1 MFASACPGPRA
12 GESLDRAA
20 SSPMATESSLRA
32 MVFSAVER
40 PSRDAHPS
48 AGGAGA
54 WLWLLAAVL
63 LGGLLM
69 LGGDAAGSWFGGMA
83 GVVAAAAAV
92 VLAAAAWR
100 GGTAGGRTPW
110 LWYAAAAAAAVVG
123 QGLAVTARAGWSAPD
138 PVLVFGLLLLFHP
151 LFWVGTIVA
160 LRPARMRWLLT
171 EMVLDALLLAAVA
184 TTLLLYLRV
193 EPVAAIGLDGG
204 APWLQL
210 AADLAVLGSLFCAAL
225 LVSIRAVTVP
235 PAALPWLA
243 LAPVA
248 LAIGTLGLAAGL
260 PDAAGAPAG
269 APAAAWVA
277 GWLMLAGAGAS
288 ALSAR
293 VATPSGE
300 LLQWVAAWL
309 RRGIVPGT
317 AVLLGLGA
325 AEVGL
330 TGRGG
335 AVPVALAVVGILLAA
350 RAGTLLRVAE
360 RRGAERRQLAHTRA
374 LVEVSHALAS
384 TKELD
389 LTLEVVSVWA
399 RQLLGASAAGIE
411 LLAEDERTLEIRAA
425 SGLPRTVVG
434 LRYAVEDSFTGW
446 VVRHG
451 RPRATA
457 DATTDPFMRPESLSF
472 LGHAPTAA
480 APLRFGDR
488 LLGVLFACIRDR
500 PFDEEELELLQA
512 LAEQAATAIEN
523 ARLFQQVRA
532 LSLTDPLTGLAN
544 RRQLERDMAREFAAA
559 QRGRKLVAVLFDV
572 DEFKQYN
579 DTYGHLAGDEWLRMF
594 GQVLALETR
603 AMNLAARYGGDEF
616 VALLSDS
623 DMEGARIFVSR
634 VHERLLIEGRG
645 LERAPLTVSA
655 GLAAYDPEMT
665 EPDELIQAADDSLY
679 EDKGVRSEERA
690 LRSRV

>member
-1 MFASACPGPRA
+1 MLP
-12 GESLDRAA
+12 AA
-20 SSPMATESSLRA
+20 
-32 MVFSAVER
+32 ER
-40 PSRDAHPS
+40 PARDARPPVTAS
-48 AGGAGA
+48 GAGA

-63 LGGLLM
+63 LGGLLV
-69 LGGDAAGSWFGGMA
+69 LGGGVDGAWYAGLG
-83 GVVAAAAAV
+83 GVVAAAAAA
-92 VLAAAAWR
+92 VLAGAAWR
-100 GGTAGGRTPW
+100 AGTAGGRTPW
-110 LWYAAAAAAAVVG
+110 LWYAAAAGAAMLG
-123 QGLAVTARAGWSAPD
+123 QALALTAQAGWTAPA
-138 PVLVFGLLLLFHP
+138 PALAFGLLLVFHP
-151 LFWVGTIVA
+151 LFWMGTLVA

-184 TTLLLYLRV
+184 TALLLYFRAG
-193 EPVAAIGLDGG
+193 PVAVAGGLEDRSQWVG
-204 APWLQL
+204 LT
-210 AADLAVLGSLFCAAL
+210 ADLAVLGSLLCGAL

-248 LAIGTLGLAAGL
+248 LAIGWLGSAAGGV
-260 PDAAGAPAG
+260 PVAGSAPSAA
-269 APAAAWVA
+269 AAVAWVA

-288 ALSAR
+288 ARSAR
-293 VATPSGE
+293 LATPSGE
-300 LLQWVAAWL
+300 LLRRAAAWL

-335 AVPVALAVVGILLAA
+335 AVPVALAGVGILLAA
-350 RAGTLLRVAE
+350 RAAAMLRVAE
-360 RRGAERRQLAHTRA
+360 RRGPERRQLAHTRA

-389 LTLEVVSVWA
+389 RTLEVVSVWA
-399 RQLLGASAAGIE
+399 RRLLGASAAGIE
-411 LLAEDERTLEIRAA
+411 LLSEDERTLEIRAA

-500 PFDEEELELLQA
+500 PFNEEELELLQA

-559 QRGRKLVAVLFDV
+559 QRGRKLIAVLFDV

-623 DMEGARIFVSR
+623 DMEGARVFVSR
-634 VHERLLIEGRG
+634 VHERLLIEGG
-645 LERAPLTVSA
+645 ALERAPLTVST
-655 GLAAYDPEMT
+655 GLAAYHAGMR
-665 EPDELIQAADDSLY
+665 EPDALIQAADDALY
-679 EDKGVRSEERA
+679 EDKGVRSEERS
-690 LRSRV
+690 LRSRI

>member
-1 MFASACPGPRA
+1 
-12 GESLDRAA
+12 
-20 SSPMATESSLRA
+20 MATERSLRA
-32 MVFSAVER
+32 KVFPAVQR
-40 PSRDAHPS
+40 PARDAHPA

-63 LGGLLM
+63 LFGLLV
-69 LGGDAAGSWFGGMA
+69 LGGGAVGAWFSGVA

-92 VLAAAAWR
+92 VLVVAAWR
-100 GGTAGGRTPW
+100 VGQAGVRAPW
-110 LWYAAAAAAAVVG
+110 LWYAAAGTAAVLG
-123 QGLAVTARAGWSAPD
+123 QALGLTARAGWSAPD
-138 PVLVFGLLLLFHP
+138 PALVFGLLLLFHP
-151 LFWVGTIVA
+151 LYWVGTVAA

-184 TTLLLYLRV
+184 TALLLYFRV
-193 EPVAAIGLDGG
+193 APVAGIGMAGKT
-204 APWLQL
+204 PWMQL
-210 AADLAVLGSLFCAAL
+210 AADLAVLGSLFCGAI
-225 LVSIRAVTVP
+225 LVSIRAVAVP

-248 LAIGTLGLAAGL
+248 LAIGTLGLAASL
-260 PDAAGAPAG
+260 PEPGRAPVGAPAV
-269 APAAAWVA
+269 AWVA

-288 ALSAR
+288 AVSAR
-293 VATPSGE
+293 VTTPSGE
-300 LLQWVAAWL
+300 LLRGVAEWL

-335 AVPVALAVVGILLAA
+335 AVPVALAVVGILLAV
-350 RAGTLLRVAE
+350 RAGALLRVAE

-389 LTLEVVSVWA
+389 RTLEVVTVWA
-399 RQLLGASAAGIE
+399 RRLLGASAAGIE
-411 LLAEDERTLEIRAA
+411 LLSEDERTLEIRAA

-500 PFDEEELELLQA
+500 PFDDEELELLQA

-572 DEFKQYN
+572 DQFKQYN

-634 VHERLLIEGRG
+634 VHERLLIEGPALR
-645 LERAPLTVSA
+645 RTPLTVSA
-655 GLAAYDPEMT
+655 GLAAYDPGMT
-665 EPDELIQAADDSLY
+665 EPDELIQAADDALY

-690 LRSRV
+690 VRSRV